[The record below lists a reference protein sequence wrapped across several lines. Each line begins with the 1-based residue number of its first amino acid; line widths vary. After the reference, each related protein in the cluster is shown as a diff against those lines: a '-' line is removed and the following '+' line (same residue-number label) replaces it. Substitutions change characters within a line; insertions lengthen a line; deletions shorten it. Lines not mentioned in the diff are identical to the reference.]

1 MGDPPISISK
11 AAPRAGST
19 VNKTKQNDQ
28 ISSLSKFA
36 SMVGKKTST
45 MVYGRGG
52 KQKKPA
58 YQPSKKKA
66 RVEKDSHIERQD
78 WVGCN
83 KAANLAEREA
93 FGLIPVT
100 QKQFRAYITIAFVIR
115 FEEPIKEDWPGIAT
129 LIAGEIHYDKRS
141 VLEVFRKVTKS

>member
-1 MGDPPISISK
+1 
-11 AAPRAGST
+11 
-19 VNKTKQNDQ
+19 
-28 ISSLSKFA
+28 
-36 SMVGKKTST
+36 

>member
-1 MGDPPISISK
+1 MDDPPISISK

-36 SMVGKKTST
+36 SKVRKKVT

-52 KQKKPA
+52 KQKNPTFQPA
-58 YQPSKKKA
+58 KKKA
-66 RVEKDSHIERQD
+66 RVEKDSQIKRQE

-83 KAANLAEREA
+83 KVANLAEREA

-100 QKQFRAYITIAFVIR
+100 QEQFRA
-115 FEEPIKEDWPGIAT
+115 
-129 LIAGEIHYDKRS
+129 
-141 VLEVFRKVTKS
+141 